1 MAKSLQDQLLSA
13 GLVSKD
19 KAKQV
24 KKQKKKQNRQQ
35 LKSKTEV
42 VNETAEAVKAKA
54 AAQAERDRK
63 LNQKRQEELRQREL
77 KAQIKQLVQC
87 NRIDR
92 RGGEESYNFN
102 FESKIKKIYVTS
114 KQFTA
119 LEKRLL
125 AVIVLG
131 EDFELVPSVIAD
143 KIAERDA
150 SVVIYNTETKNI
162 ELTEEEEDWYKDFEI
177 PDDLDW

>member
-35 LKSKTEV
+35 LKSKVEV

-54 AAQAERDRK
+54 AAQAERDRE
-63 LNQKRQEELRQREL
+63 LNQQRQEELRQREL
-77 KAQIKQLVQC
+77 QAQIKQLVLC
-87 NRIDR
+87 NRINR

-102 FESKIKKIYVTS
+102 FDSKIKKIYVTAQ
-114 KQFTA
+114 QFTA

-125 AVIVLG
+125 AIIALG

-143 KIAERDA
+143 KIALRDE
-150 SVVIYNTETKNI
+150 SVVIYNTETKDI
-162 ELTEEEEDWYKDFEI
+162 ELTQEEEDWYKDFEI